1 MQVFQNAQVSLFLLL
16 SVYPCLDLTE
26 DVKILVEV
34 EVFPQTVAAVLKIKA
49 EFIMLE

>member
-26 DVKILVEV
+26 GVKILVEV